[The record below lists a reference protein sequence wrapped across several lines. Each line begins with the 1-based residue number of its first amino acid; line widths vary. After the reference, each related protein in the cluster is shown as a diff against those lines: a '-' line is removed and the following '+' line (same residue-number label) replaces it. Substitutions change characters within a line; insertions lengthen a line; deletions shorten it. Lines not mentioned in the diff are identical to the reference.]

1 MKWHEKK
8 NFHNL
13 LKKLNTPLN
22 CPGMKWKLNKD
33 HNNGDGDFDEEMVQV
48 LKQLNNYRWHTVASC
63 AGHTLKD
70 IKNHHMGYGVSVPY
84 RIVIYTCLN

>member
-1 MKWHEKK
+1 
-8 NFHNL
+8 
-13 LKKLNTPLN
+13 
-22 CPGMKWKLNKD
+22 MKWKLNKD